1 MYNTETIERF
11 IDLTPKND
19 LRTQTKA
26 AWGSNIFWLLISL
39 IGFVAGGAAFAY
51 GIIIICLGL
60 FASVVFQIKRKDK
73 TVYGVVFLSSFLS
86 LFFVINFTLAAEIF
100 CELAALP
107 IALKSAAAA
116 VPVIAAFAFTFV
128 IDRRVKNGAIKDSK
142 GTGKSNKAA
151 SSAVWGALGISFA
164 RLFIAKLKMANVV
177 WIVAVILLIVMAS
190 LCSLGTSGFLK
201 VYYIN
206 KYHLEKYKGYVG
218 RHSAG

>member
-73 TVYGVVFLSSFLS
+73 TVYGVVFLSSILS
-86 LFFVINFTLAAEIF
+86 LLFVINFTLAAEIF
-100 CELAALP
+100 L
-107 IALKSAAAA
+107 
-116 VPVIAAFAFTFV
+116 
-128 IDRRVKNGAIKDSK
+128 
-142 GTGKSNKAA
+142 
-151 SSAVWGALGISFA
+151 
-164 RLFIAKLKMANVV
+164 
-177 WIVAVILLIVMAS
+177 
-190 LCSLGTSGFLK
+190 
-201 VYYIN
+201 
-206 KYHLEKYKGYVG
+206 
-218 RHSAG
+218 